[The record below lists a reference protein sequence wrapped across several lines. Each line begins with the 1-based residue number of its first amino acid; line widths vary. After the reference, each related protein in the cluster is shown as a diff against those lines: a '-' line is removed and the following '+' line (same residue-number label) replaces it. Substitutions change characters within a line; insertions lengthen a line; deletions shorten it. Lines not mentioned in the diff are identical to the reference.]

1 MPESIPVCESPIR
14 VPGRLPPNDRREWLS
29 LACELDR
36 LRALRAL
43 RDASTGLQMYSVL
56 RKVASVAPIIMP
68 GRIGKWIRGASIG
81 ASVCRA
87 AIFAFK
93 D

>member
-14 VPGRLPPNDRREWLS
+14 GPGRLPPNDRREWLS

-36 LRALRAL
+36 LKALRAL
-43 RDASTGLQMYSVL
+43 RDASTGLQIPSVL
-56 RKVASVAPIIMP
+56 WKIASAAPIIP

-81 ASVCRA
+81 ATVCRA
-87 AIFAFK
+87 AILAFK